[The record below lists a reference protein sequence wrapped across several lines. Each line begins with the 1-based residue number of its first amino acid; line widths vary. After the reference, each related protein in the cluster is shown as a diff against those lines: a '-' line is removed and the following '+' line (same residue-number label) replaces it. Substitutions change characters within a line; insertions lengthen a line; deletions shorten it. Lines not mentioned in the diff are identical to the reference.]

1 MIHPLRLS
9 FQPPVQPLDLCLR
22 HPKVHRNNSSRCWAI
37 LCLQIFHVISSN
49 RMPQHLFITLVTAYL
64 IIPVRITFINP
75 LSLLTVKAITLIFL
89 SHGLHT
95 YLHFS
100 NNFTIPQ
107 LRLTSLTPSLQ
118 RNYYENRKI
127 YVRACFCLFPKCL
140 YHSV

>member
-1 MIHPLRLS
+1 MIHPLPLS
-9 FQPPVQPLDLCLR
+9 FQPPVQSLDLCLR
-22 HPKVHRNNSSRCWAI
+22 HPKVRWNNSSRCWAI
-37 LCLQIFHVISSN
+37 LCLQIFYVISSN
-49 RMPQHLFITLVTAYL
+49 RMPQYLFITLVTAYL

-75 LSLLTVKAITLIFL
+75 LSFLTVKAITLILL
-89 SHGLHT
+89 SHDLRT

-107 LRLTSLTPSLQ
+107 LRLTSLTPWLQ

-127 YVRACFCLFPKCL
+127 YVSACFCLFPKCL